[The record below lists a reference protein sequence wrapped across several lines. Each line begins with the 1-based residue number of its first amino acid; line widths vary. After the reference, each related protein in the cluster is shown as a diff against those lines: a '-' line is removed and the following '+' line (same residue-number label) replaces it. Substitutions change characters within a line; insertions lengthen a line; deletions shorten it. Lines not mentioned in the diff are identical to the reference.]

1 MCSGLID
8 NYMSPSDVLS
18 CLFLTQKAQY
28 LITACYWGEPHTS
41 KILLDRH
48 FTSIN
53 DKKRTSNLTMSCV
66 IRKFLVVSEIYH
78 IWSLDHQCHGTRVAM
93 FSGIAIHGRWIVGVT
108 EHV

>member
-66 IRKFLVVSEIYH
+66 IRKFLVVSEIYLKSTIYGH
-78 IWSLDHQCHGTRVAM
+78 
-93 FSGIAIHGRWIVGVT
+93 WIINVT
-108 EHV
+108 EHVWQSFLE